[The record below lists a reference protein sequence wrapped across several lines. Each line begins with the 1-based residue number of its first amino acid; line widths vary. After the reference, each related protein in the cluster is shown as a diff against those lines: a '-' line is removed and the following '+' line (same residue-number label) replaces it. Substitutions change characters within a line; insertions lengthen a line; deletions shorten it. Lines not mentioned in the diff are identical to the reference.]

1 MPKAAPPGPGP
12 QKSELM
18 IVIMSIPNL
27 PDSIGVT
34 YNDDPGDDQ
43 VKKDLKEV
51 ARVLGSE
58 AGPIDITRRAGY
70 PSGETN
76 ISGLADWHTGQ
87 VALDPLIQAYRRYGH
102 FHVVYMFGGSFPLKA
117 AEQFAQGPI
126 RVEPHVQDT
135 GNAAPGNAVQRGLT
149 VDYEIWVD
157 QKNGPPKNIPSVGA
171 RPGLDVVRMG
181 LVVALLGVALLIVI
195 LMVKVVRARRQAE
208 GERPDWES

>member
-1 MPKAAPPGPGP
+1 
-12 QKSELM
+12 M
-18 IVIMSIPNL
+18 IVIMSIPNM

-43 VKKDLKEV
+43 VRKDLKEV
-51 ARVLGSE
+51 ARALGSTT
-58 AGPIDITRRAGY
+58 GPIEITRRAGL
-70 PSGETN
+70 PAGETN

-102 FHVVYMFGGSFPLKA
+102 FHVVYFFGGSFPLKA

-135 GNAAPGNAVQRGLT
+135 GGNGPNGVQRGLT

-157 QKNGPPKNIPSVGA
+157 QKNGPPKNIPSVNA
-171 RPGLDVVRMG
+171 RPAGLDAGKIG
-181 LVVALLGVALLIVI
+181 LLAVLGGVALLIII
-195 LMVKVVRARRQAE
+195 LMVKVVRARRQE
-208 GERPDWES
+208 GEQPDWES